1 MSDAVNELYQ
11 VPVDQFVAERK
22 RLAGEL
28 KATGEAAAAKQLL
41 ARRRPTVSAWV
52 VNQLYWHARDEF
64 EAMLET
70 AEQLRDGD
78 LTASADHREAIA
90 NLRARAIAILED
102 AGHNANEATVRRV
115 MTTVAALAAS
125 GGFEPDVPGAL
136 VADRDPPGFA
146 AIGVTEDS
154 KSDVPKTN
162 TKPDRRAKADADA
175 AQAREREQRAEA
187 RRQQEAEKA
196 RRRVERH
203 KLESALSAAKADLAA
218 RERVVAHLETD
229 LAKARTG
236 VKDGRAAVDE
246 IAAELTALEDSE

>member
-1 MSDAVNELYQ
+1 
-11 VPVDQFVAERK
+11 
-22 RLAGEL
+22 
-28 KATGEAAAAKQLL
+28 
-41 ARRRPTVSAWV
+41 
-52 VNQLYWHARDEF
+52 
-64 EAMLET
+64 
-70 AEQLRDGD
+70 
-78 LTASADHREAIA
+78 
-90 NLRARAIAILED
+90 
-102 AGHNANEATVRRV
+102 
-115 MTTVAALAAS
+115 
-125 GGFEPDVPGAL
+125 
-136 VADRDPPGFA
+136 
-146 AIGVTEDS
+146 
-154 KSDVPKTN
+154 SDVPKTN